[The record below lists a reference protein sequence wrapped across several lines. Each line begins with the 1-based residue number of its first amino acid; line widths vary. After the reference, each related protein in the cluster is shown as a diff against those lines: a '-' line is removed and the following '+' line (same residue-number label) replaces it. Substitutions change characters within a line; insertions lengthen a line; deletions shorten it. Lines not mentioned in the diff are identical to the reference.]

1 MSNVTIDAAQLQTLL
16 DTVKSQN
23 EALERLQRSD
33 SERVREDAAR
43 AESRQ
48 RQHSVSIA
56 SDAEERNR
64 GREHQ
69 LLWDEAYSNLGRVAP
84 VMKEGET
91 AEAYRLRL
99 ASGVQACSPD
109 HRDVDLETVLL
120 RQPPSSRETILS
132 QIRQDALRPEARHV
146 GIADGEI
153 REFKRR
159 DESGREVTEFVSSDG
174 KTTFIQMMARP
185 RQIVRRMFGVDRIG
199 NGSTRPVEKPHNGPN
214 EPTPGL
220 PAQRLNT
227 SQSLRPTRG
236 LTVLFYSFLGIKIA
250 RSIVPSGESS
260 SLAGEPDAR
269 PLHLGFGGPYCAP
282 HALRGARIRPSAQVF
297 ILPAS
302 TALFFLRPRPMPTTR
317 DPPTHPP
324 FPIKQGRF
332 PTPGLTKLDPLC
344 LPPNAEPLQ
353 FMLAVMRDETQ
364 PIWRRIEAATA
375 AAPYRHIR
383 LDGEFFRNLTPEQ
396 LNRIKNARVIDHKC
410 S

>member
-69 LLWDEAYSNLGRVAP
+69 LLWDEAYSKFGACRSCHEGRRN
-84 VMKEGET
+84 GGS
-91 AEAYRLRL
+91 LQ
-99 ASGVQACSPD
+99 ASSRERVQACSPD

-199 NGSTRPVEKPHNGPN
+199 NGSTRPVEKPHNMGRMN
-214 EPTPGL
+214 L
-220 PAQRLNT
+220 H
-227 SQSLRPTRG
+227 RG
-236 LTVLFYSFLGIKIA
+236 FP
-250 RSIVPSGESS
+250 RS
-260 SLAGEPDAR
+260 A
-269 PLHLGFGGPYCAP
+269 
-282 HALRGARIRPSAQVF
+282 
-297 ILPAS
+297 
-302 TALFFLRPRPMPTTR
+302 
-317 DPPTHPP
+317 
-324 FPIKQGRF
+324 
-332 PTPGLTKLDPLC
+332 
-344 LPPNAEPLQ
+344 
-353 FMLAVMRDETQ
+353 
-364 PIWRRIEAATA
+364 
-375 AAPYRHIR
+375 
-383 LDGEFFRNLTPEQ
+383 
-396 LNRIKNARVIDHKC
+396 
-410 S
+410 